1 MIILKDEGSIDLV
14 KHLTVLLSQLDLM
27 ECNYKLSITPCSVS
41 NIRQG
46 YNNGLVKMEQIV
58 KLDKMKTSCYQ
69 NMQPSSDWE
78 SKKKS
83 DLYFLLVITAADSIR
98 VH

>member
-69 NMQPSSDWE
+69 TCSHHQTERVKRNQICISS
-78 SKKKS
+78 
-83 DLYFLLVITAADSIR
+83 
-98 VH
+98 